1 MDRISVIIPT
11 YNNAPWL
18 ERSLDSVI
26 SQTYSNIEIIVVN
39 DGSSDNTREV
49 LNAYVEKNPG
59 IKVIHKE
66 NGGVTSARLQGI
78 AEATGEWIGFMD
90 ADDYVDSRMYE
101 QLLKNACSCGADI
114 SHCAHRVCFPDGRIE
129 RVHAT
134 GKIEVQ
140 ESETG
145 LKALLNNEIEGS
157 LCLKLYHRKLFNK
170 LEQWMDHT
178 IRNNEDF
185 LMNYYLFSRA
195 DTTVFEGTDYYHY
208 ILRRGSASYSGAN
221 EHSIFDPIRA
231 RRIILERCP
240 LEMKDTARSSLM
252 RNLLFAYAQ
261 VTTDRNWRNLGDF
274 RNRIRSQLKEE
285 QIHFHLLSLRNRVL
299 ANMVC
304 NAPWLFHIAYKAY
317 VAVWQRQEQH

>member
-1 MDRISVIIPT
+1 MDRISVIVPT
-11 YNNAPWL
+11 YNNAAWL
-18 ERSLDSVI
+18 ERSLDSLI
-26 SQTYSNIEIIVVN
+26 AQCYPHLEIIVVN

-49 LNAYVEKNPG
+49 LDKYLIRNPE
-59 IKVIHKE
+59 IKVIHQE
-66 NGGVTSARLQGI
+66 NGGVTSARLRGVK
-78 AEATGEWIGFMD
+78 ESTGEWIGFMD
-90 ADDYVDSRMYE
+90 ADDYVDPRMYE
-101 QLLKNACSCGADI
+101 QLLKNAHSHDADV
-114 SHCAHRVCFPDGRIE
+114 SHCAHRICFVDGRIE
-129 RVHAT
+129 RVHIT

-140 ESETG
+140 EKETG

-157 LCLKLYHRKLFNK
+157 LCLKLYRRELFVG
-170 LEQWMDHT
+170 LEQWMDYT

-208 ILRRGSASYSGAN
+208 IQRRGSASYSGAN
-221 EHSIFDPIRA
+221 EHSIFDPIRV
-231 RRIILERCP
+231 RRIILERCS

-274 RNRIRSQLKEE
+274 RNQIRSQLKEE
-285 QIHFHLLSLRNRVL
+285 QMHFHLLSLRNRVL

>member
-1 MDRISVIIPT
+1 M
-11 YNNAPWL
+11 
-18 ERSLDSVI
+18 
-26 SQTYSNIEIIVVN
+26 
-39 DGSSDNTREV
+39 
-49 LNAYVEKNPG
+49 
-59 IKVIHKE
+59 
-66 NGGVTSARLQGI
+66 
-78 AEATGEWIGFMD
+78 
-90 ADDYVDSRMYE
+90 
-101 QLLKNACSCGADI
+101 
-114 SHCAHRVCFPDGRIE
+114 
-129 RVHAT
+129 
-134 GKIEVQ
+134 
-140 ESETG
+140 
-145 LKALLNNEIEGS
+145 LNNEIEGS
-157 LCLKLYHRKLFNK
+157 LCLKLYRREIFVG
-170 LEQWMDHT
+170 LEQWMDYT

-208 ILRRGSASYSGAN
+208 IQRRGSASYSGVN

-231 RRIILERCP
+231 RRIILKRCP

-274 RNRIRSQLKEE
+274 RNQIRSQLKEE
-285 QIHFHLLSLRNRVL
+285 QMHFHLLSLRNRVL